1 MAKTYD
7 ENREHCKGIS
17 DKLDLI
23 VSGRMYKCPDCGAL
37 VDAYYTGQPCECGC
51 AMDINE
57 WEVWYAEI
65 LETLGFSR
73 EGDEKTAD
81 LLDEILDKKG
91 CLTIDEFFDEIMD
104 KKCTEKFIVFGAGP
118 SLKKHINFVKE
129 NYDLNDS
136 L

>member
-1 MAKTYD
+1 
-7 ENREHCKGIS
+7 
-17 DKLDLI
+17 
-23 VSGRMYKCPDCGAL
+23 
-37 VDAYYTGQPCECGC
+37 
-51 AMDINE
+51 MDINE

-104 KKCTEKFIVFGAGP
+104 KKGYTEKFIVFGAGP
-118 SLKKHINFVKE
+118 SLKKHINFVGGYPY
-129 NYDLNDS
+129 NNFLY
-136 L
+136 